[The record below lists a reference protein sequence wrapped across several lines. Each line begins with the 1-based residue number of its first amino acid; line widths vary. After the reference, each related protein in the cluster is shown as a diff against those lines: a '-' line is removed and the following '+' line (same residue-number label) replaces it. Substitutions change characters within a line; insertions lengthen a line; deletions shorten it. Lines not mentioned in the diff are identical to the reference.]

1 MISAVIS
8 SGLSTEET
16 GGMVTTMGRRRGV
29 VNGSRREGI
38 IGRKKEHCGGS
49 RKRHCGGKRR
59 RRRHRGE
66 SRTS

>member
-1 MISAVIS
+1 MISVVFS

-16 GGMVTTMGRRRGV
+16 GGMVTTMGRRGV

-38 IGRKKEHCGGS
+38 IMMKKEHCGGS
-49 RKRHCGGKRR
+49 RKRRCGGKRR
-59 RRRHRGE
+59 RSRHRGE